1 MWWLRPADRR
11 GLRTAAGK
19 ARKSAAGPAVLD
31 RIAGAIDAA
40 ATATG
45 LAPRFVAFQASR
57 DGPLHE
63 ELAPRLAAP
72 VEVAAPT
79 LHNIP
84 TEVGRSRLVV
94 TMRYHGGVSAL
105 LHNRPAVLLDYSPKM
120 ASPVGEAGGR
130 ASLLGLDQLEER
142 QIRVA
147 VSDAPAAHDRAPDA
161 LAALRGRLAAND
173 AALDKLAANRN

>member
-1 MWWLRPADRR
+1 MRQRR
-11 GLRTAAGK
+11 QK
-19 ARKSAAGPAVLD
+19 ARPYCCEKAADEVKSAPLSD
-31 RIAGAIDAA
+31 RALEHSLAHLAA
-40 ATATG
+40 SG
-45 LAPRFVAFQASR
+45 LAPRFVVFQASR

-63 ELAPRLAAP
+63 EVAPRLAAP
-72 VEVAAPT
+72 LEVVAPT
-79 LHNIP
+79 LHNILA
-84 TEVGRSRLVV
+84 EVGRSRLVV

-120 ASPVGEAGGR
+120 ASLAGEARGW

-161 LAALRGRLAAND
+161 LAARRGRLAAND